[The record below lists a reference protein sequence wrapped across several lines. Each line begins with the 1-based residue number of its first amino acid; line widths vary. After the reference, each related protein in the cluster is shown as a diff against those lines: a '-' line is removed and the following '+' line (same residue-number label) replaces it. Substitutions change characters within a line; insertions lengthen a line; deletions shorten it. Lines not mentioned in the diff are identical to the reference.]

1 MSLRIALDVRPYRDE
16 DEAAVLGLLDA
27 SLGGGPAGSRSPAF
41 FRWKHASNP
50 FGRSFAILAEH
61 GDRVVGFR
69 TFMRWRFL
77 VDGKPVS
84 AVRAVDTATHPDYQ
98 GQGIFR
104 RLTLSAVDE
113 LRADTDLVFNT
124 PNDQSLAGYLKMGWR
139 RIADVPIEVR
149 IRRPL
154 RFARGMRSRDELH
167 ADAGTA
173 PTVSAP
179 PAGSLLADGDAVAP
193 LLPAA
198 EAGRLVTDRSVEYLR
213 WRYGEAP
220 LLDYRAVA
228 LGNRSRPDAIAIF
241 RVRPRGRLW
250 ETTVAEVFAAP
261 GDVRSVRGALRAAV
275 GAAAADHVTCS
286 FPPGSEA
293 RRAVRRAG
301 FLPSPEGLTLVA
313 NPLRPIP
320 VDPLRASSW
329 ALALGDLEVF

>member
-1 MSLRIALDVRPYRDE
+1 MSLRIALDVRPYSDKDE
-16 DEAAVLGLLDA
+16 LAVLELLDA

-41 FRWKHASNP
+41 FRWKHVSNP
-50 FGRSFAILAEH
+50 FGRSYAILAEH

-69 TFMRWRFL
+69 TFMRWRFV
-77 VDGKPVS
+77 VDGTPVS

-104 RLTLSAVDE
+104 RLTLAAIDE

-124 PNDQSLAGYLKMGWR
+124 PNEQSLPGYLKMGWQR
-139 RIADVPIEVR
+139 VTDVSIQLR

-154 RFARGMRSRDELH
+154 RFARGVRSLDELH
-167 ADAGTA
+167 AEVGTA

-179 PAGSLLADGDAVAP
+179 TAASVLADGDAMAP

-198 EAGRLVTDRSVEYLR
+198 RPGQLATDRSVDYLR

-228 LGNRSRPDAIAIF
+228 VGDRSRPDSIAIF

-250 ETTVAEVFAAP
+250 ETTVAEVLTVP
-261 GDVRSVRGALRAAV
+261 GDVWSARRALTAAARAAV
-275 GAAAADHVTCS
+275 VDHVTCS
-286 FPPGSEA
+286 LPSGSEA
-293 RRAVRRAG
+293 RRGLRRAG
-301 FLPSPEGLTLVA
+301 FMPSPEGLTLVA
-313 NPLRPIP
+313 NPLRPMP
-320 VDPLRASSW
+320 VDPLRPSTW
-329 ALALGDLEVF
+329 AFALGDLEVF

>member
-16 DEAAVLGLLDA
+16 DEAAVLELLDA
-27 SLGGGPAGSRSPAF
+27 SLGGGPAGNRSPAF
-41 FRWKHASNP
+41 FRWKHVSNP
-50 FGRSFAILAEH
+50 FGRSYAMLAEH
-61 GDRVVGFR
+61 GERVVGFR
-69 TFMRWRFL
+69 TFMRWRFV
-77 VDGKPVS
+77 VDGMPVS

-104 RLTLSAVDE
+104 RLTLAAVDD
-113 LRADTDLVFNT
+113 LRAEADLVFNT
-124 PNDQSLAGYLKMGWR
+124 PNDQSLPGYLKMGWR
-139 RIADVPIEVR
+139 RVADVPIEVR

-154 RFARGMRSRDELH
+154 RFASGIRSRDELH
-167 ADAGTA
+167 ADAGTL

-179 PAGSLLADGDAVAP
+179 PAASVLADGEAVAP

-198 EAGRLVTDRSVEYLR
+198 GLGQLATDRSVGFLR

-228 LGNRSRPDAIAIF
+228 LGDRSRPDAIAIF

-250 ETTVAEVFAAP
+250 ETTVAEVLTAP
-261 GDVRSVRGALRAAV
+261 GDARSARGALT
-275 GAAAADHVTCS
+275 AAARAVAVDHVTCS
-286 FPPGSEA
+286 FPSGSEA
-293 RRAVRRAG
+293 RRGLRRAG
-301 FLPSPEGLTLVA
+301 FMPSPEGLTLVA
-313 NPLRPIP
+313 NPLRPIA